1 MVLINVEKYFRVH
14 CRACCGERIK
24 EEAKQLGAYIERYD
38 YFENKHTG
46 VTGFIFDAHCSEK
59 FMFPYGGDSSNGR
72 VPLHCGGYGFEAHSL
87 FLIFIFG
94 G

>member
-46 VTGFIFDAHCSEK
+46 VTRFIFDAHCSEK
-59 FMFPYGGDSSNGR
+59 EFTELMKHFDEDKEIIT
-72 VPLHCGGYGFEAHSL
+72 VFTK
-87 FLIFIFG
+87 
-94 G
+94 

>member
-59 FMFPYGGDSSNGR
+59 EFNELMKHFD
-72 VPLHCGGYGFEAHSL
+72 EDK
-87 FLIFIFG
+87 
-94 G
+94 

>member
-24 EEAKQLGAYIERYD
+24 EEVKQLGAYIERYD

-59 FMFPYGGDSSNGR
+59 K
-72 VPLHCGGYGFEAHSL
+72 
-87 FLIFIFG
+87 IQ
-94 G
+94 